1 MDEQTIDFEAQ
12 HPRIAAMQQ
21 KFRIPSI
28 LMEMRNQFEL
38 ERETKEEL
46 RTLAVEARA
55 AGASWSDIAAAV
67 GITKQSAWS
76 RWCRF
81 TEPRETD
88 AEPQA

>member
-1 MDEQTIDFEAQ
+1 MDEQEHFDTQ
-12 HPRIAAMQQ
+12 HPRIAAMQK

-28 LMEMRNQFEL
+28 LMEMANQLQL

-55 AGASWSDIAAAV
+55 AGASWTEIANV
-67 GITKQSAWS
+67 IGMTRQNAWA
-76 RWCRF
+76 RWSRF

-88 AEPQA
+88 EEPEA